1 MISTVV
7 QTNDNIQVIDISH
20 NPIDEEGA
28 KLLYESV
35 YTHNESL
42 KSFGDLSSNL
52 LMGVRIKEEILQ
64 CLKVNEASKELKKA

>member
-1 MISTVV
+1 MIHQVV
-7 QTNDNIQVIDISH
+7 STNDNIQILDISH

-28 KLLYESV
+28 KQLYDAV
-35 YTHNESL
+35 YSQNESL

-52 LMGVRIKEEILQ
+52 LMGVRIKEDILQ